1 MWTIQHYFYCFLC
14 LLTLILERKSLWKAL
29 DGQIKEFKKKIK
41 QKRRCSWKCHKD
53 WCYPN
58 KKYCSPR
65 IFFIALL
72 SHLIDCIITACERK
86 KLPIELRQMLTL
98 TPICDVN
105 LTHRELRNCFSP
117 HLPPTT
123 SSLSYVKKKKK
134 EWKLRW
140 YSYQK
145 TLILKYTTWLCLY
158 DWNEVGQETKKT
170 NLFSATCKLCLF
182 TVGRRTKSEH
192 NKILPWYSVSTEA
205 LFILIHKMMKQP
217 RLYP

>member
-1 MWTIQHYFYCFLC
+1 MNNTALFLLFPLPSNINPKNKVPTKGSWWTNK
-14 LLTLILERKSLWKAL
+14 R
-29 DGQIKEFKKKIK
+29 IKKKKIK

-58 KKYCSPR
+58 KKILFSKNILHC
-65 IFFIALL
+65 IAKSFDRL
-72 SHLIDCIITACERK
+72 CCKACERK

-105 LTHRELRNCFSP
+105 TQGAEKLLLSSSP
-117 HLPPTT
+117 SYYILPFFC
-123 SSLSYVKKKKK
+123 KK
-134 EWKLRW
+134 EKKRMEIEMIQLSKN
-140 YSYQK
+140 SYFEIYHMVMP
-145 TLILKYTTWLCLY
+145 LWLKWSGTR
-158 DWNEVGQETKKT
+158 KT

>member
-1 MWTIQHYFYCFLC
+1 MNNTALFLLFPLPSNINPKKKVPTKGSWWTNKR
-14 LLTLILERKSLWKAL
+14 IL
-29 DGQIKEFKKKIK
+29 KKKIK

-58 KKYCSPR
+58 KKILFSKNILHC
-65 IFFIALL
+65 IAKSFDRL
-72 SHLIDCIITACERK
+72 CCKACERK

-123 SSLSYVKKKKK
+123 SSLSFVKKKKK
-134 EWKLRW
+134 RMEIEMIQLSKN
-140 YSYQK
+140 SYFEIYHMVMP
-145 TLILKYTTWLCLY
+145 LWLKWSGTR
-158 DWNEVGQETKKT
+158 KT